1 MPPHLTVFN
10 VPVGFHLESGSNG
23 RVRLYLPFSFYCQ
36 EVAILRRR
44 KEKSGFV

>member
-10 VPVGFHLESGSNG
+10 VSVGFHLESGSNG

-36 EVAILRRR
+36 EVAVLRRR
-44 KEKSGFV
+44 KEKSGFA

>member
-10 VPVGFHLESGSNG
+10 VSVGFHLESGSIG
-23 RVRLYLPFSFYCQ
+23 RVRLYLPFFIYCQ